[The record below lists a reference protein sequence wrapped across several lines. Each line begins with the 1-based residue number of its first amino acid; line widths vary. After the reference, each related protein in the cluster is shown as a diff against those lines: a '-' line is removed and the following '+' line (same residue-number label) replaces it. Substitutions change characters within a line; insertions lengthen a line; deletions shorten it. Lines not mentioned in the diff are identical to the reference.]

1 MVACRDGDVRLV
13 NSSLLSEG
21 RVEVCRGGVFGTV
34 CDDFWD
40 TVGCSSGLH
49 TARIQLIRSVSRLLH
64 ILTPQ
69 IDYRVMMVQD
79 QSLCLVAI
87 LEEELVLSS
96 LMMWSV
102 MVQNRLC

>member
-1 MVACRDGDVRLV
+1 MIACRDGDVRIV
-13 NSSLLSEG
+13 NGSLLSEG

-40 TVGCSSGLH
+40 ELDAQVVCTQLGYSSSGL
-49 TARIQLIRSVSRLLH
+49 LVLH
-64 ILTPQ
+64 ILCPKLILT
-69 IDYRVMMVQD
+69 MVQD

>member
-1 MVACRDGDVRLV
+1 MNG
-13 NSSLLSEG
+13 SLLSEG

-40 TVGCSSGLH
+40 TLDAQVVCTQLGYSSSGLFLSLTVSTKFIVH
-49 TARIQLIRSVSRLLH
+49 TELL
-64 ILTPQ
+64 
-69 IDYRVMMVQD
+69 QD

-102 MVQNRLC
+102 MVQKTIF